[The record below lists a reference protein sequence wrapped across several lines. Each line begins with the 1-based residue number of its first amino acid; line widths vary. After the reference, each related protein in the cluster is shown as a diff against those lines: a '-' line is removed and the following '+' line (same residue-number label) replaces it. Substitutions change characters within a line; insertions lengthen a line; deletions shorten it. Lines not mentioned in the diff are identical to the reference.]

1 MEIKKDI
8 LWRVYLCFLVIAI
21 ICAFVIGKA
30 FYIQQVQGAYWRSM
44 SDSMHTRIEEL
55 DAERGTIY
63 SEDGQMLST
72 SIPQFDIYI
81 DFKADGL
88 VQNNGKLFTDN
99 IDSLSICLAS
109 LFKDKTADEYK
120 SVLNKGYKNKDRYF
134 SLKKKVS
141 FDQYQQLKQFP
152 LVRLGKNK
160 SGFIADVQNIRLNPY
175 QLLAFRTIG
184 LERENAQKVG
194 LEQTYD
200 TLLKGTT
207 GKRLVRYISGGVAVP
222 VNEDYDI
229 EPKNGKDIITT
240 LDSRIQEITENA
252 LMKMMVQNEA
262 EHGCAIVM
270 EVKTGKI
277 KAIANLGRQPDGSYW
292 EDFNYAMTPTEP
304 GSTFKLA
311 TLISILEDKKFTL
324 GSNVNLE
331 GGVWQINGRT
341 VYDSEKHS
349 AEASNTNVKRA
360 FELSSNV
367 GMAKLAY
374 ASYASNPMQF
384 VKHLKAL
391 HLDSAT
397 GIDLYGE
404 RPPFIDHP
412 GSKYWSATTLPW
424 MAFGYNILVTPL
436 HTCMLYNAVA
446 NNGLMMKPYL
456 LDEVSQEGNI
466 VKQTQPVAI
475 EKICDSIILQEL
487 QECLIGVC
495 KDSGATAFK
504 LFKGTPYPVAGK
516 TGTALV
522 ADGKR
527 GYGAGIYQSSFAGF
541 FPADNPQYTCVV
553 VIKNKP
559 HAAVFYGASVAG
571 PVFKEIADQL
581 VTLNA
586 PQPDSVKYAA
596 AKLNDS
602 AYYSYAGFDNDIK
615 SILSTINIA
624 YKDSAKTGLAKM
636 NKEQNQPVLTSMNV
650 SLPAGRQGN
659 KYMPALNGLGLK
671 DALFLCENAGLV
683 VKINGAGKVINQSIT
698 AGSPI
703 AKGQLINLE
712 LKTTE

>member
-8 LWRVYLCFLVIAI
+8 LWRVYLCFLAMAI
-21 ICAFVIGKA
+21 ICAFVVGKA
-30 FYIQQVQGAYWRSM
+30 FYIQQVQGAYWRST
-44 SDSMHTRIEEL
+44 SDSMHTRIEEV

-72 SIPQFDIYI
+72 SIPQFDVYV

-88 VQNNGKLFTDN
+88 IQNNGKVFKDN
-99 IDSLSICLAS
+99 VDSLSICLAN
-109 LFKDKTADEYK
+109 LFKDKTAGEYK
-120 SVLNKGYKNKDRYF
+120 SLLNKGYKKGDRYF

-160 SGFIADVQNIRLNPY
+160 SGFIAEVQNIRLNPY

-184 LERENAQKVG
+184 LERQNAQKVG

-200 TLLKGTT
+200 TLLKGTA

-229 EPKNGKDIITT
+229 EPKNGKDIVTT

-252 LMKMMVQNEA
+252 LMKEMVQNEA
-262 EHGCAIVM
+262 THGCVIVM

-277 KAIANLGRQPDGSYW
+277 KAIANLGRQSNGNYW

-311 TLISILEDKKFTL
+311 TMISLLEDKKITL
-324 GSNVNLE
+324 NSNVNLE

-341 VYDSEKHS
+341 VYDAEKHGQF
-349 AEASNTNVKRA
+349 NVPVKRA

-367 GMAKLAY
+367 GMAKLAVANY
-374 ASYASNPMQF
+374 SSKPSQF
-384 VKHLKAL
+384 VNHLKAL

-404 RPPFIDHP
+404 RPPFIDRP
-412 GSKYWSATTLPW
+412 GSRYWSATTLPW
-424 MAFGYNILVTPL
+424 MAFGYNVLITPL

-446 NNGLMMKPYL
+446 NNGVMMKPYL
-456 LDEVSQEGNI
+456 LDEVMQEGNI
-466 VKQTQPVAI
+466 IKQTQPVAI
-475 EKICDSIILQEL
+475 EKICDSVTLQQL
-487 QECLIGVC
+487 KECLVGVC
-495 KDSGATAFK
+495 TEKGATAYN
-504 LFKGTPYPVAGK
+504 LFKNTSYPVAGK

-522 ADGKR
+522 AEGR
-527 GYGAGIYQSSFAGF
+527 NGYGAGIYQSTFVGY
-541 FPADNPQYTCVV
+541 FPADNPQYTCAV
-553 VIKNKP
+553 VIVNKP

-571 PVFKEIADQL
+571 PVFKEISDRL

-586 PQPDSVKYAA
+586 PQPDSVKYATV
-596 AKLNDS
+596 KSIDS
-602 AYYSYAGFDNDIK
+602 SSYSYSGFKTDIK
-615 SILSTINIA
+615 SILTTINIP
-624 YKDSAKTGLAKM
+624 YWDSAKTQLAKM
-636 NKEQNQPVLTSMNV
+636 NKQESRALLSSINV
-650 SLPAGRQGN
+650 SS
-659 KYMPALNGLGLK
+659 KTMPVLNGLGLK
-671 DALFLCENAGLV
+671 DALYICENAGLV
-683 VKINGAGKVINQSIT
+683 VKVNGVGKVVSQSIN

-703 AKGQLINLE
+703 AKGQQIKIE
-712 LKTTE
+712 LN

>member
-8 LWRVYLCFLVIAI
+8 LWRVYLCFIIIAL
-21 ICAFVIGKA
+21 ICAFIISKA
-30 FYIQQVQGAYWRSM
+30 FYIQQVQGAYWHNV
-44 SDSMHTRIEEL
+44 SDSMHTRVEEV

-88 VQNNGKLFTDN
+88 IENNGKLFKDN
-99 IDSLSICLAS
+99 IDSLSICLS
-109 LFKDKTADEYK
+109 DLFKDRSAVEYK
-120 SVLNKGYKNKDRYF
+120 SLLNKGFKSKQRYF

-141 FDQYQQLKQFP
+141 FDEYQQLKQFP
-152 LVRLGKNK
+152 LVRLGKNN

-184 LERENAQKVG
+184 LERQNAQKVG

-240 LDSRIQEITENA
+240 LDSRIQEITEDA
-252 LMKMMVQNEA
+252 LMKMMLQNEA
-262 EHGCAIVM
+262 QHGCAIVM

-277 KAIANLGRQPDGSYW
+277 KAIANLGRQKDGSYW

-311 TLISILEDKKFTL
+311 TLISLLEDKKVTL
-324 GSNVNLE
+324 NSNVNLE

-349 AEASNTNVKRA
+349 EEESNTNVKRA

-374 ASYASNPMQF
+374 AGYASGPSQF
-384 VKHLKAL
+384 VNDLKAL
-391 HLDSAT
+391 HLDSVT

-424 MAFGYNILVTPL
+424 MAFGYNVLVTPL

-446 NNGLMMKPYL
+446 NNGIMVKPYL
-456 LDEVSQEGNI
+456 LDEVMQEGNVI
-466 VKQTQPVAI
+466 KQKEPTVL
-475 EKICDSIILQEL
+475 EKICDSITLKQIK
-487 QECLIGVC
+487 ECLIGVC
-495 KDSGATAFK
+495 ADKGATAYK
-504 LFKGTPYPVAGK
+504 LFKDNPYAIAGK

-527 GYGAGIYQSSFAGF
+527 GYGAGIYQSSFVGY
-541 FPADNPQYTCVV
+541 FPADDPQYTVAV
-553 VIKNKP
+553 VIVNKP
-559 HAAVFYGASVAG
+559 HATVFYGASVAG
-571 PVFKEIADQL
+571 PVFKEIADRL
-581 VTLNA
+581 VTLKA
-586 PQPDSVKYAA
+586 PLPDSLQYATVKS
-596 AKLNDS
+596 KDS
-602 AYYSYAGFDNDIK
+602 DYYSYAGFQSDLR
-615 SILSTINIA
+615 SVLSTIHIT
-624 YKDSAKTGLAKM
+624 YKDSSKTAVAKIYKQQD
-636 NKEQNQPVLTSMNV
+636 KPVLTSVAV
-650 SLPAGRQGN
+650 SNG
-659 KYMPALNGLGLK
+659 YMPSLNGLGLK
-671 DALFLCENAGLV
+671 DALFICENAGLV
-683 VKINGAGKVINQSIT
+683 VKINGAGKVIDQSIT
-698 AGSPI
+698 EGSPI
-703 AKGQLINLE
+703 AKGQLIKLE
-712 LKTTE
+712 LN

>member
-8 LWRVYLCFLVIAI
+8 LWRVYLCFLVMAV
-21 ICAFVIGKA
+21 ICAFIIGKA

-44 SDSMHTRIEEL
+44 SDSMHTRIEEI
-55 DAERGTIY
+55 DAERGTIF

-72 SIPQFDIYI
+72 SIPQFDIYV
-81 DFKADGL
+81 DFRADGL
-88 VQNNGKLFTDN
+88 IEDNGKVFKDN
-99 IDSLSICLAS
+99 VDSLSLCLAN
-109 LFKDKTADEYK
+109 LFKDRSANEYK
-120 SVLNKGYKNKDRYF
+120 SLLKNGYNNKYRYF
-134 SLKKKVS
+134 ALKKKVS

-152 LVRLGKNK
+152 LIRLGKNK
-160 SGFIADVQNIRLNPY
+160 SGFIAEVQNIRLNPY

-184 LERENAQKVG
+184 LERQNAQKVG

-277 KAIANLGRQPDGSYW
+277 KAIANLGRQPNGSYW

-341 VYDSEKHS
+341 VYDSEKHGQ
-349 AEASNTNVKRA
+349 TNVAVKRA

-374 ASYASNPMQF
+374 ASYAANPLQF
-384 VKHLKAL
+384 VNHLKAL
-391 HLDSAT
+391 HLDSLT

-404 RPPFIDHP
+404 RPPFVDHP

-424 MAFGYNILVTPL
+424 MAFGYNVLVTPL

-446 NNGLMMKPYL
+446 NNGVMMRPYL
-456 LDEVSQEGNI
+456 LNEVTQEGNI
-466 VKQTQPVAI
+466 INEKQPAVI
-475 EKICDSIILQEL
+475 ERICDSITLKQL
-487 QECLIGVC
+487 KECLVGVC
-495 KDSGATAFK
+495 RDSGATAFK
-504 LFKGTPYPVAGK
+504 LFKGTTYPVAGK

-522 ADGKR
+522 ANGSH
-527 GYGAGIYQSSFAGF
+527 GYSEGIYQSSFVGY

-553 VIKNKP
+553 VIKNKA
-559 HAAVFYGASVAG
+559 HAPIFYGALVAG
-571 PVFKEIADQL
+571 PVFKEIADRL

-586 PQPDSVKYAA
+586 PLPDSIKYATIRST
-596 AKLNDS
+596 DS
-602 AYYSYAGFDNDIK
+602 TDYSYAGFENDIK
-615 SILSTINIA
+615 SILSTINIR
-624 YKDSAKTGLAKM
+624 YRDSAKIGLVKM
-636 NKEQNQPVLTSMNV
+636 NKEQNQPVLTKMAVN
-650 SLPAGRQGN
+650 LHADNQDN
-659 KYMPALNGLGLK
+659 KYMPALSGLGLK
-671 DALFLCENAGLV
+671 DALYICESEGLI
-683 VKINGAGKVINQSIT
+683 VKIKGTGRVIDQSIT

-703 AKGQLINLE
+703 AKGQSINLE

>member
-8 LWRVYLCFLVIAI
+8 LWRVYLCFIIIAL
-21 ICAFVIGKA
+21 ICAFIIGKA
-30 FYIQQVQGAYWRSM
+30 FYIQQVQGAYWHNI
-44 SDSMHTRIEEL
+44 SDSMHTRVEEV

-88 VQNNGKLFTDN
+88 IENNGKLFKDN
-99 IDSLSICLAS
+99 VDSLSICLAD
-109 LFKDKTADEYK
+109 LFKDKSANEYK
-120 SVLNKGYKNKDRYF
+120 SLLNKGFKSKQRYF

-141 FDQYQQLKQFP
+141 FDEYQQLKQFP
-152 LVRLGKNK
+152 LVRLGKNN

-252 LMKMMVQNEA
+252 LMKMMLQNEA
-262 EHGCAIVM
+262 AHGCAIVM

-277 KAIANLGRQPDGSYW
+277 KAIANLGRQKDGSYW

-311 TLISILEDKKFTL
+311 TLISLLEDKKVTL
-324 GSNVNLE
+324 NSNVNLE

-349 AEASNTNVKRA
+349 EEESNTNVKRA

-374 ASYASNPMQF
+374 AGYAAGPSQF
-384 VKHLKAL
+384 VNDLKAL
-391 HLDSAT
+391 HLDSVT

-424 MAFGYNILVTPL
+424 MAFGYNVLVTPL

-446 NNGLMMKPYL
+446 NNGIMVKPYL
-456 LDEVSQEGNI
+456 LDEVMQEGNVI
-466 VKQTQPVAI
+466 KQKQPTVL
-475 EKICDSIILQEL
+475 EKICDSITLKQIK
-487 QECLIGVC
+487 ECLVGVC
-495 KDSGATAFK
+495 TDKGATAFK
-504 LFKGTPYPVAGK
+504 LFKDNPYAVAGK

-527 GYGAGIYQSSFAGF
+527 GYGAGIYQSSFVGY
-541 FPADNPQYTCVV
+541 FPADDPQYTVAV
-553 VIKNKP
+553 VIVNKP
-559 HAAVFYGASVAG
+559 HATVFYGASVAG
-571 PVFKEIADQL
+571 PVFKEIADRL
-581 VTLNA
+581 VTLKA
-586 PQPDSVKYAA
+586 PLPDSLQYSAVKS
-596 AKLNDS
+596 KDS
-602 AYYSYAGFDNDIK
+602 GYYSYAGFQSDLR
-615 SILSTINIA
+615 SVLSTIHIA
-624 YKDSAKTGLAKM
+624 YTDSSKTAVAKIYKQQD
-636 NKEQNQPVLTSMNV
+636 EPVLASLAVNNRSMP
-650 SLPAGRQGN
+650 S
-659 KYMPALNGLGLK
+659 LNGLGLK

-683 VKINGAGKVINQSIT
+683 VKVNGAGKVINQSIT
-698 AGSPI
+698 EGSPI
-703 AKGQLINLE
+703 TKGQLVKLE
-712 LKTTE
+712 LN